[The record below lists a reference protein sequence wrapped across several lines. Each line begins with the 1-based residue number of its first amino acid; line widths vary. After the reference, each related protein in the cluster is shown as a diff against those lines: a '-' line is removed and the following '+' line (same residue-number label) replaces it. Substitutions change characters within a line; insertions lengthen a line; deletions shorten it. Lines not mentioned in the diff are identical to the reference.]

1 MRPAPRRHS
10 EFDALKPLSA
20 PLVGLVLAAA
30 LASSAAAAKP
40 DAAKRAAVLDALSAC
55 RKEADSAQRL
65 ACYDKAA
72 GALDEA
78 EAKGQVVVL
87 DREQVKTVKRE
98 AFGLS
103 LPSFSLFA
111 GRGGPS
117 EDKVDRVAYVID
129 HAGHGLDGRW
139 VFHTVDG
146 VAWQQI
152 DEEELGTP
160 PHKGSELQVKR
171 GALSSF
177 FCKVDGQRALRC
189 QRQH

>member
-1 MRPAPRRHS
+1 MTRLPHSIGALVMVALLASPA
-10 EFDALKPLSA
+10 
-20 PLVGLVLAAA
+20 VAAA
-30 LASSAAAAKP
+30 PKP

-55 RKEADSAQRL
+55 RKDADPAQRL

-78 EAKGQVVVL
+78 EARGQVVVL

-111 GRGGPS
+111 GRGGS
-117 EDKVDRVAYVID
+117 AEEKVDRVAYTLD
-129 HAGHGLDGRW
+129 HAGHGPDGRW
-139 VFHTVDG
+139 VFHTTDG
-146 VAWQQI
+146 VAWQQT
-152 DEEELGTP
+152 DEEELSTP